1 MELPYDTAIPLLIIY
16 LEKTIL
22 WKDMHTPVFT
32 EALFPIAKTWKLS
45 KCWSTEDWLKKIWYI
60 STMEYYS
67 AVKKNGIM
75 PFAATW
81 IDQEII
87 ILSEVSQRK
96 TYIIWD
102 YNHVE
107 PNKNDQRTYRTE
119 TDSKI

>member
-1 MELPYDTAIPLLIIY
+1 MEIPYDTAIPLLIIY
-16 LEKTIL
+16 MGKTIL
-22 WKDMHTPVFT
+22 WEDMCTPVFI

-96 TYIIWD
+96 TYIMWD

-107 PNKNDQRTYRTE
+107 PNKNDQ
-119 TDSKI
+119 KNL